1 MTKNVLG
8 RKGLCPLTRFNHSTS
23 WSKSQ
28 GRNSTQKPVGK
39 NWSRGPRNT
48 ICCLALHVFPSVL
61 SYSTKII
68 NPGVS
73 LPCPQWSGPSHTS
86 HQSGKLPDLFPLAS
100 LVWGH
105 FLNWGFL
112 FPNGSALCQAN
123 KAKQNKTNKKNP
135 KTKNSQ
141 HFKCFSSICCKIP
154 FSKYYVKILNNNGYK
169 KVILNIP

>member
-8 RKGLCPLTRFNHSTS
+8 RKRLCPLTRFNHSTS

-28 GRNSTQKPVGK
+28 GRNSSQKPVGK

-135 KTKNSQ
+135 KQKTA
-141 HFKCFSSICCKIP
+141 SISNVFLLSAVKFP
-154 FSKYYVKILNNNGYK
+154 FQNIMSKF
-169 KVILNIP
+169 